1 MVKSCLS
8 LIVFVASANCAHIN
22 FLGAPGYHG
31 GFYSYGGLPFNYYGG
46 QPLTYAGETI
56 SPSIYPLRSALDV
69 LNVPA
74 YATGFTSFQP
84 THIIEAASTAE
95 KAETPVN
102 TEKSVEVAVEAE
114 ADNTKV
120 APEENVVDVAV
131 EEDDSSSTGALVPV
145 KVTVGSLPAPPLSL
159 FRDPVPPIPA
169 GIAQATQPQFVLT
182 PFKNTKVSP
191 VLQFVSNSKLSPA
204 LQQIKEQSAG
214 ILIV

>member
-84 THIIEAASTAE
+84 TRIIDEE
-95 KAETPVN
+95 AETPVN
-102 TEKSVEVAVEAE
+102 SEESVEIAVEAE

-131 EEDDSSSTGALVPV
+131 EEEDDSSSTGALVPV

-191 VLQFVSNSKLSPA
+191 VLQFVSNSKLSPT